1 MDSARTDL
9 CDEEND
15 RKEMLTLNSIPA
27 FYDYVNTYNSS
38 FQPSTSHATETG
50 LSRFFQRY
58 LLQEAIS
65 VFKWTMPE
73 MWSKDYFLYTLYTYG
88 FVAIINTNKYGVIP
102 QMCGLRGYDVFYRPT
117 NAIITNPLLTGII
130 EPRIGTQCTLI
141 KLQPDYGGIMD
152 LVTKYADIMAMTMQ
166 TAGCNIQA
174 SKLAYVFTAE
184 NKAGAE
190 SFKKMY
196 DSIASGDAMVVQDAK
211 LKRSD
216 GTSAWEMFTNNLRN
230 NYVAGDMLVDL
241 QKWRNMFCTEIGIP
255 NANTEKKERMLS
267 DEVNANNQETFTKAD
282 MWLEELKEGCK
293 QAVDMF
299 PGIEL
304 SVDWRFDVSKG
315 GDNNGD
321 NESVITVPV

>member
-1 MDSARTDL
+1 MVG
-9 CDEEND
+9 
-15 RKEMLTLNSIPA
+15 IPA

-38 FQPSTSHATETG
+38 FQPSTSHAQDTG

-65 VFKWTMPE
+65 VFKWDMPE
-73 MWSKDYFLYTLYTYG
+73 TWSKDYFLYTLYTNG

-117 NAIITNPLLTGII
+117 NAIISNPLLTGIL

-152 LVTKYADIMAMTMQ
+152 LVTKYADIMAMTFQ

-174 SKLAYVFTAE
+174 SKLAYIFTAE

-196 DSIASGDAMVVQDAK
+196 DSIASGNAMVVQDAK
-211 LKRSD
+211 LKRAD
-216 GTSAWEMFTNNLRN
+216 GTNAWEMFTNNLRN

-267 DEVNANNQETFTKAD
+267 DEVNANNQETYTKAD

-293 QAVDMF
+293 QAVNMF
-299 PGIEL
+299 PGIDL

-315 GDNNGD
+315 GDSNGD
-321 NESVITVPV
+321 SESSRTVSV

>member
-1 MDSARTDL
+1 M
-9 CDEEND
+9 NG
-15 RKEMLTLNSIPA
+15 IPA

-65 VFKWTMPE
+65 VFKWTMPKT
-73 MWSKDYFLYTLYTYG
+73 WSKDYFLYTLYTYG

-102 QMCGLRGYDVFYRPT
+102 QMCSLRGYDVFYRPT
-117 NAIITNPLLTGII
+117 NAVISNPLLTGIL

-190 SFKKMY
+190 AFKKMY
-196 DSIASGDAMVVQDAK
+196 DAIASGNAMVVQDSK

-216 GTSAWEMFTNNLRN
+216 GANAWEMFTNNLRN

-267 DEVNANNQETFTKAD
+267 DEVNANNQETYTKAD
-282 MWLEELKEGCK
+282 MWLEELREGCK
-293 QAVDMF
+293 QAENMF

-304 SVDWRFDVSKG
+304 TVDWRFDNSKG
-315 GDNNGD
+315 GEDGD
-321 NESVITVPV
+321 AKSSRTVPV

>member
-1 MDSARTDL
+1 M
-9 CDEEND
+9 NG
-15 RKEMLTLNSIPA
+15 IPV
-27 FYDYVNTYNSS
+27 FYDYVNAYNSS
-38 FQPSTSHATETG
+38 FQPSTSHATETE

-117 NAIITNPLLTGII
+117 NAIISNPLLTGIL

-190 SFKKMY
+190 SFKRMY
-196 DSIASGDAMVVQDAK
+196 DSIASGNAMVVQDAK

-267 DEVNANNQETFTKAD
+267 DEVNANNQETYTKAD

-315 GDNNGD
+315 GDGD
-321 NESVITVPV
+321 VGDAKSTRPVPV

>member
-1 MDSARTDL
+1 M
-9 CDEEND
+9 NG
-15 RKEMLTLNSIPA
+15 IPA
-27 FYDYVNTYNSS
+27 FYNYVNTYNSS
-38 FQPSTSHATETG
+38 FQPSTSHSTDTG

-58 LLQEAIS
+58 LLQEAMS
-65 VFKWTMPE
+65 VFKWAIPE
-73 MWSKDYFLYTLYTYG
+73 TWSKDYFLYTLYTYG
-88 FVAIINTNKYGVIP
+88 FVAIINTDKYGVIP

-117 NAIITNPLLTGII
+117 NAIITNPLFTGIL

-174 SKLAYVFTAE
+174 SKLAYVFTAD

-196 DSIASGDAMVVQDAK
+196 DSISSGDAMVVQDSK

-216 GTSAWEMFTNNLRN
+216 GSNSWEMFSNNLRN
-230 NYVAGDMLVDL
+230 NYIAGDMLVDL

-255 NANTEKKERMLS
+255 NANTEKKERMLT
-267 DEVNANNQETFTKAD
+267 DEVNANNQETYTKAD
-282 MWLEELKEGCK
+282 MWLEELKHGCE
-293 QAVDMF
+293 QADKMF
-299 PGIEL
+299 PGIRMD
-304 SVDWRFDVSKG
+304 VNWRFDRKG
-315 GDNNGD
+315 GKVNGND
-321 NESVITVPV
+321 EPIGPVQV